1 MSKITKRILFITQL
15 DIWSMSMSKSGIA
28 MGNQSLYN
36 TLLEY
41 VNHGYSVHVLTSA
54 NRLNRSPDLKG
65 ITIHRHP
72 LPGTWIPAKLRLIR
86 SFFSKKS
93 DNEKSRTP
101 VVTTDLNYKQYR
113 AMHKVIPFYLWMSF
127 WTFLLMCR
135 YRFQFLYG
143 YEMFGTPVAW
153 FWARL
158 FGKPVISRFQ
168 GTLMSKYL
176 NSPEKLLYNWTH
188 WLPMKLPTDLLIMT
202 DDGTQGD
209 KVLKYLKVPEARWRF
224 WQNGVN
230 LSYIHNESS
239 FQNDLRSEHGISFDT
254 IMFSSA
260 SRLTYWK
267 RVDRIIRAL
276 ALIPKDRKVFLVII
290 GDGEQRSALEYM
302 VADLGIAERVL
313 FTGSLAHDSVIRWH
327 KTADV
332 LISTYDVSNIGNQM
346 LEAQVLGKPYLTVN
360 TGDTGKVIQHGLNGL
375 LVEDPDDHV
384 KLADSMVQLID
395 DNQLRTRLS
404 EGALDYSR
412 KNILSWKKRLEV
424 EIKDVEQII
433 TSYRREQ

>member
-1 MSKITKRILFITQL
+1 MPKKIKRILFITQL
-15 DIWSMSMSKSGIA
+15 DIWSMSMSKSGIT
-28 MGNQSLYN
+28 MGNQSMYN
-36 TLLEY
+36 TLLGY
-41 VNHGYSVHVLTSA
+41 VKHGYVVHVLTSA
-54 NRLNRSPDLKG
+54 NRLNRNPDLAG

-72 LPGTWIPAKLRLIR
+72 LPGTWIPAKLRKIR
-86 SFFSKKS
+86 SFFSKRS
-93 DNEKSRTP
+93 DKEKSRTP
-101 VVTTDLNYKQYR
+101 VVTTDLNYKRYR
-113 AMHKVIPFYLWMSF
+113 VMHKVIPFYLWMSF

-209 KVLKYLKVPEARWRF
+209 KVLKYLKVPETRWRF

-230 LSYIHNESS
+230 LTYIHNESG
-239 FQNDLRSEHGISFDT
+239 FQNALRSEYGISFDT
-254 IMFSSA
+254 ILFSSA

-276 ALIPKDRKVFLVII
+276 ALIPKDRKVFLVLI
-290 GDGEQRSALEYM
+290 GDGEQRTALEYL
-302 VADLGIAERVL
+302 VVDLGIAERVL

-327 KTADV
+327 KAADV
-332 LISTYDVSNIGNQM
+332 LVSTYDVSNVGNQM

-360 TGDTGKVIQHGLNGL
+360 TGDTAKVIQHGVNGL

-384 KLADSMVQLID
+384 KLADSMLQLID
-395 DNQLRTRLS
+395 NNQLRAKLS
-404 EGALDYSR
+404 EGALEYSH
-412 KNILSWKKRLEV
+412 KNILSWERRLEM
-424 EIKDVEQII
+424 EIKEVEQKIN
-433 TSYRREQ
+433 SYRGEQ